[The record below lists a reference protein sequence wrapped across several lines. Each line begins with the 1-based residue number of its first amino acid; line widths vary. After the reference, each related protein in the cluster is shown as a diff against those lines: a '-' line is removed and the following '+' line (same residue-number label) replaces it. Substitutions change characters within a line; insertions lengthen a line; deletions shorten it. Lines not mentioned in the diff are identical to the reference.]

1 MAFISRYQQETQ
13 AQATQLIAGSRLID
27 TAYGSV
33 ELGRAGAG
41 PAVILSH
48 GSLGGY
54 DQGLWLAE
62 LLGQGFHYLAPS
74 RFGYLRTPVPSDPS
88 FEAQAGQ
95 YAALLDALQVERAAV
110 IGLSAGGPAALQFA
124 LRYPERCTGLVMLS
138 AISHRLSNMPWLLK
152 ALYFGL
158 MKMNFLPWLLLR
170 LKPDVIYQTNGV
182 SRDLLHQVSR
192 DPEKMKL
199 LRKLAATSMLPA
211 LRRAG
216 LMNDWLQAT
225 QMPAYP
231 LSRINTPTLV
241 VHAVNDPV
249 VAFDHGR
256 FSAAHIPGACLLEV
270 EDGGHFCCVTHRE
283 KVVPAIKQF
292 LQTCV
297 SLLPPLL
304 PPS

>member
-1 MAFISRYQQETQ
+1 
-13 AQATQLIAGSRLID
+13 
-27 TAYGSV
+27 
-33 ELGRAGAG
+33 
-41 PAVILSH
+41 
-48 GSLGGY
+48 
-54 DQGLWLAE
+54 
-62 LLGQGFHYLAPS
+62 
-74 RFGYLRTPVPSDPS
+74 
-88 FEAQAGQ
+88 
-95 YAALLDALQVERAAV
+95 
-110 IGLSAGGPAALQFA
+110 
-124 LRYPERCTGLVMLS
+124 
-138 AISHRLSNMPWLLK
+138 
-152 ALYFGL
+152 

-270 EDGGHFCCVTHRE
+270 EDGGHFCCVTHSE